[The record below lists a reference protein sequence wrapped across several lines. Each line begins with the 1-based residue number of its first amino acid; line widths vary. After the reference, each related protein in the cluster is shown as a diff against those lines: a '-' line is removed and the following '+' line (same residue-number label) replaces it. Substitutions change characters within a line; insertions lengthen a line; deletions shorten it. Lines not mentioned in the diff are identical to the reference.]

1 MTIKAY
7 AVKHKLSIFNV
18 IKMIKSGKLKTE
30 SIEENGKEITYILV
44 DENKELKEKNLSISK
59 SSEVSLKEMVEQLQK
74 EVKLLRREVDA
85 LKKSYN
91 REIPL

>member
-7 AVKHKLSIFNV
+7 AIKHKLSIFNV

-30 SIEENGKEITYILV
+30 SIEENGKEIIYILV

-59 SSEVSLKEMVEQLQK
+59 SSEVSLKEMVERLQK